1 MTGRAAGP
9 VDTVIKLGGSVLR
22 DPSGLASAVEI
33 VNALPRDAG
42 LLIVPGGGP
51 FADAVRDADRALR
64 FGDEAAHWMAILAMD
79 QVAHILADR
88 LDRATLVETADAI
101 DRAGMHGRP
110 VLAPYRLLRAADAL
124 PGALPHT
131 WDVTSDSIAA
141 WFAGRLGA
149 RRLILVKA
157 IAPSAGG
164 LRSLVDP
171 YFGIA
176 LPTGVTGSAVTLDQL
191 ADAVRRDD
199 AGAPA
204 VARGPA
210 HPHDVRLEGSGTR

>member
-1 MTGRAAGP
+1 MD
-9 VDTVIKLGGSVLR
+9 V
-22 DPSGLASAVEI
+22 

-64 FGDEAAHWMAILAMD
+64 FGDEAAHWMAVLAMD
-79 QVAHILADR
+79 QVAHILTER
-88 LDRATLVETADAI
+88 LDRATLVETQHEI
-101 DRAGMHGRP
+101 DGVAGTGRP

-141 WFAGRLGA
+141 WFAGQLGA
-149 RRLILVKA
+149 RCLVLVKTV
-157 IAPSAGG
+157 APAAGG
-164 LRSLVDP
+164 LRDLVDP
-171 YFGIA
+171 YFGLA
-176 LPTGVTGSAVTLDQL
+176 LPSGVTGSAVTLDQL

-199 AGAPA
+199 AGPA
-204 VARGPA
+204 AGARGTA

>member
-1 MTGRAAGP
+1 MTRRAAGS
-9 VDTVIKLGGSVLR
+9 VHIVVKLGGSFLR
-22 DPSGLASAVEI
+22 DPSRLAAAVEV

-64 FGDEAAHWMAILAMD
+64 FGDEAAHWMAVLAMD
-79 QVAHILADR
+79 QVAHILAER
-88 LDRATLVETADAI
+88 LDRASIVETEDEIGRGIEA
-101 DRAGMHGRP
+101 GRP

-124 PGALPHT
+124 PHALPHT

-149 RRLILVKA
+149 DRLILVKPV
-157 IAPSAGG
+157 APTAAG
-164 LRSLVDP
+164 LRGLVDP

-176 LPTGVTGSAVTLDQL
+176 LPAGVTGSAVTLDEL
-191 ADAVRRDD
+191 ADAVRGDH
-199 AGAPA
+199 ASPPTVAHGA
-204 VARGPA
+204 A